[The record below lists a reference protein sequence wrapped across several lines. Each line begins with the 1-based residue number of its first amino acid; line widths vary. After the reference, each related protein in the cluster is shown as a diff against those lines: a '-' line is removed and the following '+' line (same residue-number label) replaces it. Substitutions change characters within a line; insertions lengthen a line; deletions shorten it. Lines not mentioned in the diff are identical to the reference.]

1 MTTVSVTELQSW
13 RRCRRKWGYSSK
25 NGQNLTGI
33 GSGPEQLELGS
44 LIHRALADWI
54 ADEDSELRD
63 NPLRL
68 ATLFV
73 INAAQRQ
80 QEVTAAYMMATG
92 SKITPPFLAT
102 LHNVV
107 ELGAAMMQNY
117 QDFHKTPYPKNMRFA
132 MPEQEV
138 LIPVPGTEHQ
148 CVSCYN
154 AMVKDEITTVIHSMK
169 RGPIVLRTGCKECG
183 GTGTAFHYLSATLDG
198 LLQDDKEWL
207 YVLEH
212 KTYENR
218 PSPMSLYMN
227 DQFTGYC
234 WVVRQLKIGKVAGV
248 AYDGMWKRPVPPKY
262 MQKEKRPG
270 VLDDLFIRKTIT
282 KSDMELD
289 QWGEN
294 LTHQILEIASN
305 PPLYPN
311 VPWQGCSDCSFQEI
325 CYATMLGE
333 EPSHLLKRNYITRE
347 DIIRGGKAVS

>member
-1 MTTVSVTELQSW
+1 MTTVSVTELQNW

-54 ADEDSELRD
+54 ADEDPDLRD

-80 QEVTAAYMMATG
+80 TEVTASYMMATG
-92 SKITPPFLAT
+92 SKITPPFLAA

-138 LIPVPGTEHQ
+138 LIPVPGTEHP
-148 CVSCYN
+148 CKDHKSYN
-154 AMVKDEITTVIHSMK
+154 
-169 RGPIVLRTGCKECG
+169 VLRGNSKCTNCDGN
-183 GTGTAFHYLSATLDG
+183 GTAFHYLSATLDG

-234 WVVRQLKIGKVAGV
+234 WVVRQLKVGRVAGV

-282 KSDMELD
+282 KSDAEID

-311 VPWQGCSDCSFQEI
+311 VPWQGCSDCNFQEI

-333 EPSHLLKRNYITRE
+333 DPSHLLKRNYITRE